1 MADAGFKLSV
11 EGEKEFRKAISDVN
25 AILKLNQAELQRVTA
40 EYNASDKSME
50 AMTDR
55 QKELGEVMGRQTTA
69 VEQMEEEL
77 TRLTETYGEN
87 DKGVIKMR
95 TEVEK
100 ARTTLAAMAA
110 QFQAN
115 AEEMSAASTV
125 AEAYGMSVE
134 DIEAKIRAAEAEIKA
149 MDAAMSGNTET
160 MGIFGRRAEDTEK
173 QVAEL
178 EKKSELLSEE
188 LQQQQKKHDLLNGEM
203 QEAIRLYGNQSREVT
218 EYRTKIAQTSTDMT
232 ELTRRIEENN
242 REIENAKNPAMDLK
256 DVFSQIGDITGV
268 QIPEGLT
275 AVVGGVG
282 AAEAAVLGGLV
293 PALGAAVKKVIEM
306 QLEMRSAASE
316 ITKMSEET
324 GLDTETVQM
333 LQELGDYYGIGA
345 DTLKD
350 SLKDLR
356 NNMYDAAGGNAE
368 LAQKFAELDV
378 SIMDSEGNLRNL
390 MEVYL
395 DLSQAF
401 FMMEDKTARLAKAEE
416 LLGESV
422 NQSAQ
427 IATAGKAELLRVI
440 NLIYEKGLVQTR
452 ESVAQLEAQNK
463 AWKELGM
470 TIEGTWK
477 KINLAFTNMSDDS
490 TVSKITGWITG
501 WGNIL
506 RYIEG
511 YRDTGSQLA
520 PSPYY
525 GTYGETVQNNTY
537 NITVDAKD
545 VKELNDLVNMVQNER
560 VTGRM
565 K

>member
-69 VEQMEEEL
+69 VEQMEGEL
-77 TRLTETYGEN
+77 SRLTETYGEN

-100 ARTTLAAMAA
+100 ARTTLAAMTA

-115 AEEMSAASTV
+115 AEEMGAASKV
-125 AEAYGMSVE
+125 AETYGMSVE
-134 DIEAKIRAAEAEIKA
+134 DIEAQIRAADAEIKA

-173 QVAEL
+173 QVADL
-178 EKKSELLSEE
+178 EKKSKLLTEE
-188 LQQQQKKHDLLNGEM
+188 LQQQQKKHDLLNEEM
-203 QEAIRLYGNQSREVT
+203 QEAIRLYGNQSREVA
-218 EYRTKIAQTSTDMT
+218 EYRVKIAQTSTDMS

-242 REIENAKNPAMDLK
+242 REIENAKDPATDLK
-256 DVFSQIGDITGV
+256 DVFAKISDITGA

-282 AAEAAVLGGLV
+282 AAEAAVMGGLV
-293 PALGAAVKKVIEM
+293 PALGAAVKKVVEM

-316 ITKMSEET
+316 ITKLSEET
-324 GLDTETVQM
+324 GLDTETIQV
-333 LQELGDYYGIGA
+333 LQELGDYYGVGA

-390 MEVYL
+390 MDVYL
-395 DLSQAF
+395 DMSQAF
-401 FMMEDKTARLAKAEE
+401 FMMEDQTARLAKAEE

-427 IATAGKAELLRVI
+427 IATAGKAELMRVI
-440 NLIYEKGLVQTR
+440 NLIYEKGLVQTK
-452 ESVAQLEAQNK
+452 ETIAQLEAQEK

-470 TIEGTWK
+470 TVEGTWK
-477 KINLAFTNMSDDS
+477 KINLAINNMGDDKTWEKAAGFLS
-490 TVSKITGWITG
+490 G
-501 WGNIL
+501 WGNIV
-506 RYIEG
+506 RFVQG
-511 YRDTGSQLA
+511 YREAATTDIVKSYGGGS
-520 PSPYY
+520 
-525 GTYGETVQNNTY
+525 GTTVNNY
-537 NITVDAKD
+537 NITVSASD
-545 VKELNDLVNMVQNER
+545 VKEFNDIVNMVQNQR